1 MSLVWDLVQAGEKM
15 NVRGGTMALMM
26 TLILSAI
33 VLGAKGVEHSRGL
46 IDESGWDCDFDSNS
60 FCYFDTDGGWQ
71 VKSGSTPT
79 TLTGPLTDFSGTGYY
94 VYTEGN
100 TPAWSNAAGNGG
112 FKLQLDFGY
121 SFSGIG
127 VSFYYNMYGY
137 QLGTL
142 RIYTS
147 TDGTTFSNIWETSGD
162 RGINATWEYGYAA
175 ISNNPVSIRF
185 VSSYPYVASSSITP
199 QLPHHNNIYT

>member
-1 MSLVWDLVQAGEKM
+1 M
-15 NVRGGTMALMM
+15 NVRSGTMPLTI
-26 TLILSAI
+26 TLIFSAV
-33 VLGAKGVEHSRGL
+33 VLGVKGVEHSRGL

-79 TLTGPLTDFSGTGYY
+79 TLTGPTSDFSGTGYY
-94 VYTEGN
+94 VYTEGDLPN
-100 TPAWSNAAGNGG
+100 WSNAAGNGG

-121 SFSGIG
+121 AFTGTG

-147 TDGTTFSNIWETSGD
+147 TDGTTFTKIWEKSGD
-162 RGINATWEYGYAA
+162 RGVTATWEYGYAA
-175 ISNNPVSIRF
+175 VSTNPVSIRF
-185 VSSYPYVASSSITP
+185 VSKSPAGVRFKKVEIHSGD
-199 QLPHHNNIYT
+199 